1 MNCVFD
7 HLLTPVG
14 ISFGTKYHNDSN
26 LSHINYCLSPYHL
39 IFPIFIAN
47 TEANKAVQQ
56 KTIELKNA
64 LAGTFAAAA
73 IGASVLSNPLPAD
86 AASTMA
92 DFPFSSSNVIAEK
105 VVRQGLY
112 SDYEVEINQEVDD
125 ARSTFKSAKET
136 KSKKGKFRK
145 MKKKDKN
152 YCRDGFYWIIEK
164 MNDSITTFCYYLVP
178 DSIPFFF
185 FFFFFSVRNR
195 QIHCYLGDSGCWIVH
210 CSYGTILLV
219 R

>member
-1 MNCVFD
+1 MRRTITKKIESFSQE
-7 HLLTPVG
+7 LLPSPSPLT
-14 ISFGTKYHNDSN
+14 D
-26 LSHINYCLSPYHL
+26 LSQFN
-39 IFPIFIAN
+39 FK

-86 AASTMA
+86 AVSTMA

-145 MKKKDKN
+145 IKAGQVFFVEMD
-152 YCRDGFYWIIEK
+152 WIFDLIEK
-164 MNDSITTFCYYLVP
+164 MNFSITTL
-178 DSIPFFF
+178 
-185 FFFFFSVRNR
+185 
-195 QIHCYLGDSGCWIVH
+195 
-210 CSYGTILLV
+210 
-219 R
+219 